1 MPDTLEEFFNG
12 NINLTQIQ
20 AGHPIITNNAGQ
32 RAVLRDLTINGP
44 PPTPIDLTIGGT
56 TILTADNI
64 DRLTGTELVPPSSSL
79 NLRSPVPAFFNRTL
93 TSSGSVFQTGTNR
106 TSFDTAGTGVAG
118 TFNYAAQSSF
128 STALTAPAERIFVA
142 GSDFYYGHF
151 RGGTARFRRRAGGM
165 NGAET
170 NLDAIG
176 GLWAYDGQRFVY
188 GLETGVNPPR
198 VRTYDTQTDTMGA
211 FVTMTGAD
219 ASFSASESLGA
230 LAAIDGVLVYAQTQ
244 TRWVAINP
252 TTGATVALP
261 VGAPTSGS
269 FGRGH
274 HITLARNAQGQ
285 YILIRATEG
294 GTTTTMWDNFGT
306 NLLAPQR
313 IATGNVNGFAIGGA
327 PSSQQRLFTLPAS
340 PNLVSAWDGSFAN
353 FRLLDAN
360 TMSFSGANIIAS
372 GTNRMSSI
380 AAIWPTFDL
389 PAAIA
394 DFGNI
399 RVRATGVR
407 IT

>member
-12 NINLTQIQ
+12 DINLTQIL
-20 AGHPIITNNAGQ
+20 AGHPIITNSAGQ

-44 PPTPIDLTIGGT
+44 PTPPIDLTIGGT
-56 TILTADNI
+56 TILSAGNI

-79 NLRSPVPAFFNRTL
+79 SLRSLVPAFFNRTL
-93 TSSGSVFQTGTNR
+93 TRSGSDFQTGTNR
-106 TSFDTAGTGVAG
+106 TPFDTAGTGVAG

-128 STALTAPAERIFVA
+128 STALTTPADRIFMA

-151 RGGTARFRRRAGGM
+151 RGATARFRRRAGGM

-188 GLETGVNPPR
+188 GIETGVNPPR

-211 FVTMTGAD
+211 FVTMTGAA
-219 ASFSASESLGA
+219 ASFSASSTLGA
-230 LAAIDGVLVYAQTQ
+230 LAAIDGVLVYTETL

-261 VGAPTSGS
+261 VGAPASGDNAQ
-269 FGRGH
+269 GH
-274 HITLARNAQGQ
+274 HIALARNAQGQ
-285 YILIRATEG
+285 YILIRATDSG
-294 GTTTTMWDNFGT
+294 GATTVWDNFGT

-313 IATGNVNGFAIGGA
+313 LATGNVNGFAGSTT
-327 PSSQQRLFTLPAS
+327 PSVQLLFTLPAS
-340 PNLVSAWDGSFAN
+340 PNLVSAWDSSLAN

-360 TMSFSGANIIAS
+360 TMSFSGANISAS
-372 GTNRMSSI
+372 GTNRMISI